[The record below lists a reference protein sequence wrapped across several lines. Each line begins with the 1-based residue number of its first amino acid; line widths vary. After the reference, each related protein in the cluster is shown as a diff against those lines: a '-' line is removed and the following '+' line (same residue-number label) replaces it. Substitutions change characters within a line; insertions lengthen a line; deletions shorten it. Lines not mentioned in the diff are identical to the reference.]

1 MAEVHRLPT
10 PRREHHADGERS
22 VLRATWHTE
31 SGVVVISLWRG
42 DTCVATSH
50 LSPHEAGR
58 LAAFI
63 TGGLADI
70 AEEAVFESDRV
81 IAITPRA
88 TFRDR
93 LDRGLD
99 TWRKSVATS
108 LEGIARRIR

>member
-10 PRREHHADGERS
+10 PRREYHADGERS

-63 TGGLADI
+63 TGGLADM
-70 AEEAVFESDRV
+70 AEEAVFEPAVVTAMTARSTWRG
-81 IAITPRA
+81 
-88 TFRDR
+88 R

-99 TWRKSVATS
+99 SWRRGVATS
-108 LEGIARRIR
+108 LEGIARKIR